1 MIDPLR
7 APETEK
13 RQALLWA
20 LAEFRVDIG
29 RLFDEQI
36 GLASQRASEGA
47 ALAFAALS
55 PSGEDEAR
63 ASAPPTAAFA
73 PSTAAH
79 EPMARRAAPT
89 GQPARPRESPIT
101 TRVAVAGTD
110 QGDRP
115 HDPRERLDALAK
127 LLDRRL
133 KHASGGPSD
142 LVPKPAAD

>member
-1 MIDPLR
+1 MIDPLT
-7 APETEK
+7 APEIEK

-36 GLASQRASEGA
+36 GLASQRATEGA

-63 ASAPPTAAFA
+63 ASAPLTAV
-73 PSTAAH
+73 H
-79 EPMARRAAPT
+79 EPMARRAAAG
-89 GQPARPRESPIT
+89 GQPSRPRESPIP
-101 TRVAVAGTD
+101 TRVAVAGPD

-142 LVPKPAAD
+142 PVPKPAAD